1 MYLWHLGIEESEH
14 AEMSRSCTTHAHTN
28 PPVLPTLELMSTQWP
43 HPCMGNCLAP
53 LVSSED
59 LPTPAHILCSQHG
72 FLTIGNVFQ
81 ITQTRLPKK
90 SVNLCAS
97 YCKLPSHHIFLLYS
111 ACVHQASQNHTLQM
125 SESVQ
130 VQHLCLFS
138 HMIFACLTHA
148 LHSYKTTLTPGIS
161 KHAH

>member
-53 LVSSED
+53 LVSSKH

-72 FLTIGNVFQ
+72 FLTIANVFQ

-111 ACVHQASQNHTLQM
+111 ALCAPSFLEPHFADVRKCPSSTLMSLFPRDLCMFNPRTALLQNNLNIG
-125 SESVQ
+125 
-130 VQHLCLFS
+130 HL
-138 HMIFACLTHA
+138 
-148 LHSYKTTLTPGIS
+148 
-161 KHAH
+161 